1 MLTKI
6 QKKLNPREW
15 ADLAKNKG
23 LFYRFCLKSSLRVPE
38 LYLLCHNKTVWVDC
52 INNRPLARNQQK
64 KEFLSQKLPSQFVL
78 KPVRSA
84 YGKGVAVFSK
94 TDDGFTDTN
103 GSLFSPQ
110 QLVTY
115 LESDYPYAFL
125 VQEKI
130 ENHPD
135 IVALTGS
142 KALQTVRI
150 ISFLDAKQQTRIL
163 HAHFKPITKPN
174 VIIDT
179 HIEGL
184 TGNVEVPVDISRGI
198 LGPGN
203 QIVATGEGII
213 TINKHPLTGRTFEGF
228 CLPDWQDACRMVMA
242 AAPKFLPIRTF
253 GWDIAL
259 TPEGPYIIE
268 ANVWWDPP
276 NQHLTMNT
284 ILEQL
289 TEQQP

>member
-23 LFYRFCLKSSLRVPE
+23 LFYRFCLESSIRVPE
-38 LYLLCHNKTVWVDC
+38 LYLLCHDKTVWVDC
-52 INNRPLARNQQK
+52 INNRPLASNQQK
-64 KEFLSQKLPSQFVL
+64 IEFISENLPSEFVL
-78 KPVRSA
+78 KPVTSA
-84 YGKGVAVFSK
+84 YGKGVAVFTR
-94 TDDGFTDTN
+94 TDAGFIDTN

-142 KALQTVRI
+142 LALQTVRI
-150 ISFLDAKQQTRIL
+150 ISFVDTGQQTRLL

-174 VIIDT
+174 IIIDT
-179 HIEGL
+179 YLEGL
-184 TGNVEVPVDISRGI
+184 TGNVEVPVDINRGI
-198 LGPGN
+198 LGLAN
-203 QIVATGEGII
+203 QIVATGQGIV

-228 CLPDWQDACRMVMA
+228 LLPDWQNACRMIMDA
-242 AAPKFLPIRTF
+242 ARKFLPIRTI
-253 GWDIAL
+253 GWDLAL
-259 TPEGPYIIE
+259 TPKGPYIIE
-268 ANVWWDPP
+268 ANVFWDPP

-289 TEQQP
+289 TKQKP